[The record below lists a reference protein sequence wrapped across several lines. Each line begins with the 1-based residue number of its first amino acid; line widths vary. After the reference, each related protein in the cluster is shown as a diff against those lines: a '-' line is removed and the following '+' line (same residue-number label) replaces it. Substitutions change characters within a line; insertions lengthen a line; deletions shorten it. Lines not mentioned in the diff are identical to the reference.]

1 MKDVVTIFGESEKG
15 PLGTLLSIDSLPKLA
30 ESLGVPTDG
39 SEGLHLAVQTLMS
52 NKTVLFYR
60 VTEEGSNIAEY
71 ARGLK
76 LLQELEMPT
85 LVALALPGIGDP
97 EIQHLAKA
105 LCKAKHSILIVNQR
119 DFYDIMTS

>member
-30 ESLGVPTDG
+30 EALGVPTENSVG
-39 SEGLHLAVQTLMS
+39 VHLAVQTLMS
-52 NKTVLFYR
+52 NKIVLFYR

-71 ARGLK
+71 TRGLK
-76 LLQELEMPT
+76 LLQELDMPS

-97 EIQHLAKA
+97 EIQHLAKT

-119 DFYDIMTS
+119 DFYDIMTT